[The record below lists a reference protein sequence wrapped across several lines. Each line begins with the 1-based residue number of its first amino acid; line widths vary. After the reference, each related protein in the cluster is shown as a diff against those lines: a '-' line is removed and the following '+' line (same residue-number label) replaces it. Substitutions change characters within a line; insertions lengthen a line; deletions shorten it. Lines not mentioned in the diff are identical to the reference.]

1 MQRQAYRSS
10 CEFFGGGVRFRT
22 NPRASL
28 TSQNTKVTRVVT
40 TVTRL
45 DTPKPHRYH
54 LRFRFQHGTSPRVM
68 FESLSDKLKRT
79 LKNLRGEGVLTKEH
93 VDAALREIRLALLE
107 ADVNYKVA
115 KDFIASVQQK
125 AEGQQV
131 WQELKP
137 SEQVVKIVFD
147 ELVELLGGQSSRLV
161 FTKQLPNTVM
171 VVGLQ
176 GSGKTTSTGKIARW
190 LAKNQ
195 ERKPL
200 LLSVDVYRP
209 AAREQLRVI
218 AKATGQ
224 QIFEY
229 PESNDPLT
237 LVREAQKHAQQTGFD
252 TLLIDTAGRLHIDD
266 ELMEELVNIKNETH
280 PVKILFVADAMT
292 GQDAVRSAEESHRRI
307 GITGVILTKM
317 DGDARGG
324 AALSIKQVTGQ
335 PVKFVG
341 VGERYDALEPFYPDR
356 VAQRILG
363 MGDVL
368 SLIEEVQAKVDQ
380 EEAEEQLK
388 KLQKNEFTLDDF
400 RSQLRQVKKL
410 GSFSKI
416 MKLLPDQLLGG
427 MGMPQLNDEQ
437 SAMMEKELKR
447 TEAIIDSMTWA
458 ERNDH
463 RILNANRR
471 RRIARGSGT
480 NVTAVNQLIKQYVEM
495 RQMMRQLSSS
505 GLFGGGGLKSKML
518 RKMTGM
524 PDMAGFSGDDG
535 ELPQL
540 PTGPMGASPS
550 RRSKKKQH
558 KRKRKKRK

>member
-1 MQRQAYRSS
+1 
-10 CEFFGGGVRFRT
+10 
-22 NPRASL
+22 
-28 TSQNTKVTRVVT
+28 
-40 TVTRL
+40 
-45 DTPKPHRYH
+45 
-54 LRFRFQHGTSPRVM
+54 M

-115 KDFIASVQQK
+115 KDFIASVKEK

-147 ELVELLGGQSSRLV
+147 ELVQLLGGQSSRLV
-161 FTKQLPNTVM
+161 FTKQIPNVVM
-171 VVGLQ
+171 IVGLQ
-176 GSGKTTSTGKIARW
+176 GSGKTTSAGKIARW
-190 LAKNQ
+190 LALNQ
-195 ERKPL
+195 DRKPL

-209 AAREQLRVI
+209 AAREQLKVI

-224 QIFEY
+224 QIFEQ
-229 PESNDPLT
+229 PETNDPLT
-237 LVREAQKHAQQTGFD
+237 LVQSAYKHAQQVGFD

-266 ELMEELVNIKNETH
+266 ELMDELERIKAETH
-280 PVKILFVADAMT
+280 PVEILFVADAMT
-292 GQDAVRSAEESHRRI
+292 GQDAVRSAEEFHRRV
-307 GITGVILTKM
+307 GITGVVLTKM

-324 AALSIKQVTGQ
+324 AALSIKQVIGQ

-341 VGERYDALEPFYPDR
+341 VGEKYDALEPFYPDR

-368 SLIEEVQAKVDQ
+368 SLIEEVQSKVDQ
-380 EEAEEQLK
+380 TEAEQQLK

-427 MGMPQLNDEQ
+427 MGMPQLTDEQ
-437 SAMMEKELKR
+437 SVVMEKELKR
-447 TEAIIDSMTWA
+447 TEAIIDSMTQI
-458 ERNDH
+458 ERTDH

-480 NVTAVNQLIKQYVEM
+480 SVAEVNQLIKQYTEM
-495 RQMMRQLSSS
+495 RQMMRQFSAS
-505 GLFGGGGLKSKML
+505 GMFGGAGGGGGIKGKVM
-518 RKMTGM
+518 RRVAG
-524 PDMAGFSGDDG
+524 MAGIPDLSGLAGGNGGDV
-535 ELPQL
+535 PAQL
-540 PTGPMGASPS
+540 AAGPS
-550 RRSKKKQH
+550 RKKLK
-558 KRKRKKRK
+558 KKRKKKKRH

>member
-1 MQRQAYRSS
+1 
-10 CEFFGGGVRFRT
+10 
-22 NPRASL
+22 
-28 TSQNTKVTRVVT
+28 
-40 TVTRL
+40 
-45 DTPKPHRYH
+45 
-54 LRFRFQHGTSPRVM
+54 M

-93 VDAALREIRLALLE
+93 IDTALREIRLALLE

-115 KDFIASVQQK
+115 KDFIVSVKEK

-137 SEQVVKIVFD
+137 SEQVVKIVYD
-147 ELVELLGGQSSRLV
+147 ELVDLLGGQSSPLV
-161 FTKQLPNTVM
+161 FTKQINNVIM
-171 VVGLQ
+171 IVGLQ
-176 GSGKTTSTGKIARW
+176 GSGKTTSTGKIGRW
-190 LAKNQ
+190 LAANQ
-195 ERKPL
+195 DRKPL
-200 LLSVDVYRP
+200 LVSVDVYRP
-209 AAREQLRVI
+209 AAREQLKVI
-218 AKATGQ
+218 ARATGQ
-224 QIFEY
+224 QIFEQ
-229 PESNDPLT
+229 PETNDPLT
-237 LVREAQKHAQQTGFD
+237 LVREAVKHAQQTGFD

-266 ELMEELVNIKNETH
+266 ELMEELVTIKNETH
-280 PVKILFVADAMT
+280 PVEILFVADAMT
-292 GQDAVRSAEESHRRI
+292 GQDAVRSAEEFHRRI

-324 AALSIKQVTGQ
+324 AALSIKQVIGQ

-368 SLIEEVQAKVDQ
+368 SLIEEVQSKVDQ
-380 EEAEEQLK
+380 SEAEEQLK

-427 MGMPQLNDEQ
+427 IGMPQMDEEQ
-437 SAMMEKELKR
+437 TKEMEKEIKR
-447 TEAIIDSMTWA
+447 TESIIDSMTRE
-458 ERNDH
+458 ERVDH

-480 NVTAVNQLIKQYVEM
+480 HVAQVNSLIKQYTEM
-495 RQMMRQLSSS
+495 RRMMQ
-505 GLFGGGGLKSKML
+505 GMFGGGFGGKMM
-518 RKMTGM
+518 RR
-524 PDMAGFSGDDG
+524 MAGIPGMEGNGDPMLAGLASG
-535 ELPQL
+535 
-540 PTGPMGASPS
+540 PS
-550 RRSKKKQH
+550 RRKKK
-558 KRKRKKRK
+558 KKKRR